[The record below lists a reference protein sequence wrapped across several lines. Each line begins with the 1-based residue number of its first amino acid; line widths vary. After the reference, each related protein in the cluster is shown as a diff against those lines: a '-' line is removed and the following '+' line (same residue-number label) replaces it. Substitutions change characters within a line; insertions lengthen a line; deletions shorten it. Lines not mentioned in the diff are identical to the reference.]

1 MKKFFTS
8 RGFMISALSVLCI
21 AILGICWYAG
31 RDKTGGFAPD
41 DSPPSSLSSEW
52 DENNTARDSKMAD
65 METAERTQ
73 SVSPHPST
81 TAAETEEYP
90 KVAEKT
96 PEETVISFTP
106 TKKAEETAPP
116 APEGKTILENPGP
129 EHPINP
135 APKETTSAPET
146 PAVTE
151 PAATEP
157 APSQPAPTQPAPT
170 EPPATEPAA
179 THPAG
184 AVYDPVFG
192 WVVPSE
198 VIQSTIISDGDPN
211 KMVGNMN

>member
-8 RGFMISALSVLCI
+8 RGFIISTLSILCI

-31 RDKTGGFAPD
+31 RDRTGAFVPD
-41 DSPPSSLSSEW
+41 DPPPSSLSSEW
-52 DENNTARDSKMAD
+52 DENNTAQESKIAD
-65 METAERTQ
+65 METTGRTQ
-73 SVSPHPST
+73 STIPRQST

-106 TKKAEETAPP
+106 TKKTEETAPP

-135 APKETTSAPET
+135 APKETTSALET
-146 PAVTE
+146 S
-151 PAATEP
+151 AATEP
-157 APSQPAPTQPAPT
+157 APAQSAPTQPTPAD
-170 EPPATEPAA
+170 PPATEPAA
-179 THPAG
+179 TQPAG

-198 VIQSTIISDGDPN
+198 VIQSTITSDGDPN
-211 KMVGNMN
+211 KMVGNMD

>member
-8 RGFMISALSVLCI
+8 RGFIISTLSVLCI

-31 RDKTGGFAPD
+31 RDRTGAFVPD
-41 DSPPSSLSSEW
+41 GSHPSSLSSEW
-52 DENNTARDSKMAD
+52 DENNTAQESKIAD
-65 METAERTQ
+65 METTGRTQ
-73 SVSPHPST
+73 STIPRQST
-81 TAAETEEYP
+81 TTAETEAYP

-106 TKKAEETAPP
+106 AKKTEETAPP

-135 APKETTSAPET
+135 APKETTSALET
-146 PAVTE
+146 

-157 APSQPAPTQPAPT
+157 APAQPAPTQPAPA

-179 THPAG
+179 TQPAG

-198 VIQSTIISDGDPN
+198 VIQSTITSDGDPN
-211 KMVGNMN
+211 KMVGNMD

>member
-8 RGFMISALSVLCI
+8 RGFIISTLSVLCI

-31 RDKTGGFAPD
+31 RNRTGAFVPD
-41 DSPPSSLSSEW
+41 DPPSSSLSSEW
-52 DENNTARDSKMAD
+52 DENNAAQESKIAG
-65 METAERTQ
+65 METTGRTQ
-73 SVSPHPST
+73 STIPRQST
-81 TAAETEEYP
+81 TAAETDEYP

-106 TKKAEETAPP
+106 TKKTEETAPP

-135 APKETTSAPET
+135 APKETTSALET
-146 PAVTE
+146 PAATE

-157 APSQPAPTQPAPT
+157 APAQPAPTQPAPA

-179 THPAG
+179 TQPAG

-198 VIQSTIISDGDPN
+198 VIQSTITSDGDPN
-211 KMVGNMN
+211 KMVGNMD

>member
-1 MKKFFTS
+1 MKKFLTS
-8 RGFMISALSVLCI
+8 RGFMISTLSVLCI

-31 RDKTGGFAPD
+31 RDRTGDFAPD

-52 DENNTARDSKMAD
+52 DENNTAQESKMAD

-73 SVSPHPST
+73 SVSPRPST

-90 KVAEKT
+90 KVAEKN

-106 TKKAEETAPP
+106 TKKSEETAPP

-146 PAVTE
+146 PAVTD

-170 EPPATEPAA
+170 EPPVTESAA

-198 VIQSTIISDGDPN
+198 VIQSTITSDGDPN
-211 KMVGNMN
+211 KMVGNMD

>member
-8 RGFMISALSVLCI
+8 RGFIISTLSVLCI

-31 RDKTGGFAPD
+31 QDRTGAFVPD

-52 DENNTARDSKMAD
+52 DENNSAQESKIAD
-65 METAERTQ
+65 METAERAQ
-73 SVSPHPST
+73 STSPRQST

-106 TKKAEETAPP
+106 TKKTEETAPP

-146 PAVTE
+146 PA
-151 PAATEP
+151 ATEP
-157 APSQPAPTQPAPT
+157 APAQPAPTQPAPT

-179 THPAG
+179 TQPAG

-198 VIQSTIISDGDPN
+198 VIQSTISSDGDPN
-211 KMVGNMN
+211 KMVGNMD

>member
-8 RGFMISALSVLCI
+8 RGFIISTLSILCI

-31 RDKTGGFAPD
+31 RDRTGAFVPD

-52 DENNTARDSKMAD
+52 DEHNTAQESKMAD

-146 PAVTE
+146 QAVTE

-198 VIQSTIISDGDPN
+198 VIQSTITSDGDPN
-211 KMVGNMN
+211 KMVGNMD

>member
-1 MKKFFTS
+1 MNYMKKFFTS
-8 RGFMISALSVLCI
+8 REFMISTLSALCI

-31 RDKTGGFAPD
+31 RDRTGAFVPD
-41 DSPPSSLSSEW
+41 DSPPSSLSCEW
-52 DENNTARDSKMAD
+52 DENNTAQESKIAD

-73 SVSPHPST
+73 PASPRPST

-146 PAVTE
+146 PTVTE
-151 PAATEP
+151 PV
-157 APSQPAPTQPAPT
+157 
-170 EPPATEPAA
+170 ATEPAA
-179 THPAG
+179 TQPDG

-198 VIQSTIISDGDPN
+198 VIQSTITSDGDPN
-211 KMVGNMN
+211 KMVGNMD

>member
-8 RGFMISALSVLCI
+8 RGFIIPTLSVLCI

-31 RDKTGGFAPD
+31 RDRTGAFVPD

-52 DENNTARDSKMAD
+52 DENNTAQESKMAD

-73 SVSPHPST
+73 STFPRQST

-106 TKKAEETAPP
+106 TKKAEETAPL

-146 PAVTE
+146 PA
-151 PAATEP
+151 ATEP
-157 APSQPAPTQPAPT
+157 APAQPAPTQPAPA

-179 THPAG
+179 TQPAG

-198 VIQSTIISDGDPN
+198 VIQSTITSDGDPN
-211 KMVGNMN
+211 KMVGNMD

>member
-8 RGFMISALSVLCI
+8 RGFIISSLSVLCI
-21 AILGICWYAG
+21 AILGICWYTG
-31 RDKTGGFAPD
+31 RDRTGAFVPD

-52 DENNTARDSKMAD
+52 DENNTAQESKMTGT
-65 METAERTQ
+65 ETAERTQ
-73 SVSPHPST
+73 SASPRPST

-151 PAATEP
+151 PAATDP
-157 APSQPAPTQPAPT
+157 AAPQPAD
-170 EPPATEPAA
+170 
-179 THPAG
+179 

-198 VIQSTIISDGDPN
+198 VIQSTITSDGDPN
-211 KMVGNMN
+211 KMVGNMD

>member
-8 RGFMISALSVLCI
+8 RGFIISTLSVLCI
-21 AILGICWYAG
+21 AILGICWYTG
-31 RDKTGGFAPD
+31 RDRTGAFVPD

-52 DENNTARDSKMAD
+52 DENNTAQESKMTD
-65 METAERTQ
+65 TETAERTQ
-73 SVSPHPST
+73 SASPHPPT
-81 TAAETEEYP
+81 TAAEAEEYP

-106 TKKAEETAPP
+106 TKKAEETTPP

-157 APSQPAPTQPAPT
+157 AANQ
-170 EPPATEPAA
+170 
-179 THPAG
+179 PAG

-198 VIQSTIISDGDPN
+198 VIQSTITSDGDPN
-211 KMVGNMN
+211 KMVGNMD